1 MNQLPSLL
9 NMLLSKHTRLRE
21 FILLQVTI
29 CFAIGVSG
37 ATAVAQPKSLK
48 EKLIGTWHLV
58 SNIVERRD
66 GTKVEQF
73 GPNPKGIL
81 IFAADGHFATF
92 NARTDL
98 PKLASGNR
106 SRATPEENKAVIEGS
121 FAYYSTYS
129 ASDSDNVITIHID
142 GSTFANQ
149 IGTVQKRVVT
159 SITSEEMKFINP
171 AATSGGSIQLV
182 WERAN

>member
-1 MNQLPSLL
+1 MRALSTLALMQARLSKPRSIKSEGCARRSPLLRRSPLQTRLPRYSSSGSGVMNQLPSLL

-121 FAYYSTYS
+121 FAYYGTYS
-129 ASDSDNVITIHID
+129 ASDS
-142 GSTFANQ
+142 
-149 IGTVQKRVVT
+149 
-159 SITSEEMKFINP
+159 
-171 AATSGGSIQLV
+171 
-182 WERAN
+182 